1 MISLLY
7 LIIGAIIGFREVN
20 TSRKEGL
27 KDQSGLIIIFLV
39 FLFLWLPLYAFQW
52 YQNYM
57 QKKG

>member
-20 TSRKEGL
+20 VSRKEGL

-39 FLFLWLPLYAFQW
+39 FLFLWLPLYSFQW
-52 YQNYM
+52 YQNNI
-57 QKKG
+57 KKKD

>member
-20 TSRKEGL
+20 VSRKEGL

-52 YQNYM
+52 YQNNI
-57 QKKG
+57 KKKD